1 MGKENPIQMN
11 RGPAQGLLKQAIIEN
26 FQDYASR
33 IMKRAIYTDYMN
45 LGKKNNLM
53 NPSQNF
59 RPLGIFT
66 HPSIEKS
73 VSTGIPRLTRFLWQT
88 ENHVT

>member
-1 MGKENPIQMN
+1 MGKENPIQVN

-73 VSTGIPRLTRFLWQT
+73 VS
-88 ENHVT
+88 N

>member
-66 HPSIEKS
+66 QPLIEKP
-73 VSTGIPRLTRFLWQT
+73 VS
-88 ENHVT
+88 N